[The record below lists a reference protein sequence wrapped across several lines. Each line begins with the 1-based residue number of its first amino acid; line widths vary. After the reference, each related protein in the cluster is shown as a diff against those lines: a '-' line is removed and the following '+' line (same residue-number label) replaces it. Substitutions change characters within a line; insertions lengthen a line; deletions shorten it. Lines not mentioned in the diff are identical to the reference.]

1 MAGFQKT
8 INTYSSPAVAGQIA
22 SGNPTAW
29 YVAGPNALVSGALG
43 LTVAAFAWATPITVG
58 DTPERA
64 DSNALLVAAGLART
78 PDGFVVNEQQG
89 NIVNLLQESGLSV
102 LPWQNVELLTR
113 GDVWVKLPTGITGA
127 RKQKVFANMLDGSV
141 ATGAA
146 GATVSG
152 TAVTA
157 SFATNVMT
165 VTAGSNIKVG
175 SAITSAATAL
185 PANTYVTAQT
195 SGTTGGAG
203 TYTLSTTPGTIASQ
217 ANTTSD
223 YIETRFSVLSAA
235 LAGEFAKIGF
245 GD

>member
-1 MAGFQKT
+1 MPFQKT
-8 INTYSSPAVAGQIA
+8 INTYSSPAAAGQVA

-29 YVAGPNALVSGALG
+29 YVAGPNAVVSGALG

-64 DSNALLVAAGLART
+64 DSNALLVAAGLSRV

-89 NIVNLLQESGLSV
+89 NIQLVLQESGMSI
-102 LPWQNVELLTR
+102 LPWQAVELMTR
-113 GDVWVKLPTGITGA
+113 GDVWAKLPAGIA
-127 RKQKVFANMLDGSV
+127 ASRKQKVFASMIDGSI

-165 VTAGSNIKVG
+165 VTVGSNIKPGSLIVG
-175 SAITSAATAL
+175 AGV
-185 PANTYVTAQT
+185 PANTYVVAQLT
-195 SGTTGGAG
+195 GTTGGAG
-203 TYTLSTTPGTIASQ
+203 TYSLSTTPGTIASQ
-217 ANTTSD
+217 ANTTTD
-223 YIETRFSVLSAA
+223 YIETKFSVLSAA
-235 LAGEFAKIGF
+235 LAGELVKIGF

>member
-1 MAGFQKT
+1 MSGFQT
-8 INTYSSPAVAGQIA
+8 TVPLYSSPASAGQIA
-22 SGNPTAW
+22 SGNPQAW
-29 YVAGPNALVSGALG
+29 YVAGPGALVSGANG
-43 LTVAAFAWATPITVG
+43 LTVGGFGWATPITAG

-64 DSNALLVAAGLART
+64 DSNALLVAAGLVRT
-78 PDGFVVNEQQG
+78 PDGFVMNEQQG
-89 NIVNLLQESGLSV
+89 NIQFVLQESSLNM
-102 LPWQNVELLTR
+102 LPWQNCALLTR
-113 GDVWVKLPTGITGA
+113 GDVWAKLPAGIA
-127 RKQKVFANMLDGSV
+127 ASRKQKVFANMTDGTI

-175 SAITSAATAL
+175 SLIVGAGVPAA
-185 PANTYVTAQT
+185 TYVTAQT
-195 SGTTGGAG
+195 GGTTGGAG

-217 ANTTSD
+217 ANTTTD
-223 YIETRFSVLSAA
+223 YIETRFSVQSAA
-235 LAGEFAKIGF
+235 LAGEFVKIGF

>member
-8 INTYSSPAVAGQIA
+8 INTYSSPAAAGQIA

-29 YVAGPNALVSGALG
+29 YVAGPNAVLSGALG
-43 LTVAAFAWATPITVG
+43 LTVAAFAWATPITAG

-64 DSNALLVAAGLART
+64 DSNALLVAAGASRA

-89 NIVNLLQESGLSV
+89 NIQLILQEAGMSI
-102 LPWQNVELLTR
+102 LPWQAVELMTR
-113 GDVWVKLPTGITGA
+113 GDVWAKLPAGISGA
-127 RKQKVFANMLDGSV
+127 RKQKVFANMLDGSI

-165 VTAGSNIKVG
+165 ATAGSNIKVG
-175 SAITSAATAL
+175 SAVIGAGV
-185 PANTYVTAQT
+185 PANTFVA
-195 SGTTGGAG
+195 SFGTGTGGAG
-203 TYTLSTTPGTIASQ
+203 TYNLTTTPGTIASQ
-217 ANTTSD
+217 ANTVSD
-223 YIETRFSVLSAA
+223 YIETRFQVLSAA
-235 LAGEFAKIGF
+235 LAGEFVKIGF

>member
-1 MAGFQKT
+1 MPFQKSV
-8 INTYSSPAVAGQIA
+8 NTYSSPAAAGQIA

-29 YVAGPNALVSGALG
+29 YVAGPNAVVSGALG
-43 LTVAAFAWATPITVG
+43 LTVAAFAWATPITPG

-64 DSNALLVAAGLART
+64 DSNALLVAAGASRV

-89 NIVNLLQESGLSV
+89 NILTYLAESGLSV
-102 LPWQNVELLTR
+102 LPWQAVELMTR
-113 GDVWVKLPTGITGA
+113 GDVWVQLPAGISGA
-127 RKQKVFANMLDGSV
+127 RKQKVFANMLNGSI

-175 SAITSAATAL
+175 SLIVGAGV
-185 PANTYVTAQT
+185 PANTYVAAF
-195 SGTTGGAG
+195 GTGTGGAG
-203 TYTLSTTPGTIASQ
+203 TYTLTTTPGTIASQ
-217 ANTTSD
+217 ANTTTD
-223 YIETRFSVLSAA
+223 YVETRFSVLSAA
-235 LAGEFAKIGF
+235 LAGELVKIGF

>member
-1 MAGFQKT
+1 MPFQKT
-8 INTYSSPAVAGQIA
+8 INTYSSPAAAGQIA

-43 LTVAAFAWATPITVG
+43 LTVAAFAWATPITAG

-64 DSNALLVAAGLART
+64 DSNALLVAAGLDRV
-78 PDGFVVNEQQG
+78 PSGFVVNEQQG
-89 NIVNLLQESGLSV
+89 NIQLVLQESGLQI
-102 LPWQNVELLTR
+102 LPWQAVELMTR
-113 GDVWVKLPTGITGA
+113 GDVWAKLPAGITGA
-127 RKQKVFANMLDGSV
+127 RKQKVFANMLNGSI

-165 VTAGSNIKVG
+165 VTVGSNISVG
-175 SAITSAATAL
+175 SAITGAGV
-185 PANTYVTAQT
+185 PANTFVTAQT

-203 TYTLSTTPGTIASQ
+203 TYTLSTAPGTIASQ

-223 YIETRFSVLSAA
+223 YVETRFSVLSAA
-235 LAGEFAKIGF
+235 LAGELVKIGF